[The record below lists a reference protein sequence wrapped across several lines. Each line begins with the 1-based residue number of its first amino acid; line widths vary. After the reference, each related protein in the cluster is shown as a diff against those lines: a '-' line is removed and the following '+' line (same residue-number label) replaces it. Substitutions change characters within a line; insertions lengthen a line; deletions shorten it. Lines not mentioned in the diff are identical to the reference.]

1 MGQVLKAFFALPM
14 TKVGIATAV
23 LFQLIFSVVWMTGYD
38 GVNDH
43 ADQLR
48 VAVVNED
55 AGFGAAV
62 ADALKTQL
70 PFQVEAVDGLADAQT
85 RLNERDVQMVVHIP
99 ADFSAAASAPE
110 SRATLHYY
118 INESNPVTI
127 KNMMAGAASQ
137 VTTTVNAMA
146 AQNGVKAALVQLQ
159 LPEAQAGAMAEGLT
173 TRVEG
178 DVVYSNPVKSLASQ
192 MVPMMM
198 VLASYVGSMLLAMN
212 LEQSS
217 LALASRFGK
226 WERFGARQLINVGT
240 AVVVALFGVSFVTL
254 FGGSSSSVFF
264 ELWGFQSLFLFAF
277 MSMAQIFLLLFGPS
291 GMVFNIILLSAQLV
305 SSGAMVPRELLSG
318 FYRSLGDVMPA
329 TYAVEG
335 LMDLLFGGPSVAGV
349 SVSLSIVIAIC
360 LAASVAATAARRMK
374 AAAPK
379 AATA

>member
-23 LFQLIFSVVWMTGYD
+23 LFQLIFSIVWMTGYD

-70 PFQVEAVDGLADAQT
+70 PFQVESVEGLADAQT

-99 ADFSAAASAPE
+99 ADFSAAASTPE

-159 LPEAQAGAMAEGLT
+159 LPEAQAGALAEGLT

-226 WERFGARQLINVGT
+226 WQRFGARQLINVGT
-240 AVVVALFGVSFVTL
+240 AIVVGLFGVSLVTL
-254 FGGSSSSVFF
+254 FGGSSAGVFF

-305 SSGAMVPRELLSG
+305 SSGAMVPRELLSD

-349 SVSLSIVIAIC
+349 SVSLLIVIAVC
-360 LAASVAATAARRMK
+360 LAASAAATAARRMK
-374 AAAPK
+374 AAPR
-379 AATA
+379 AATV

>member
-55 AGFGAAV
+55 AGFGVAV
-62 ADALKTQL
+62 ADALASQL
-70 PFQVEAVDGLADAQT
+70 PFQVEAVGDLADAQT

-146 AQNGVKAALVQLQ
+146 AANGVKAALVQLQ
-159 LPEAQAGAMAEGLT
+159 LPEAQAVAMAEGLT
-173 TRVEG
+173 TRVES
-178 DVVYSNPVKSLASQ
+178 DVVYSNPVASLASQ

-217 LALASRFGK
+217 MALSSRFGK
-226 WERFGARQLINVGT
+226 WERFGARQIINAGT
-240 AVVVALFGVSFVTL
+240 AIVVGLFGVSFVTL
-254 FGGSSSSVFF
+254 FGGSPANVFL
-264 ELWGFQSLFLFAF
+264 ELWGFQTLFLFAF
-277 MSMAQIFLLLFGPS
+277 MSLAQIFLLLFGPG

-305 SSGAMVPRELLSG
+305 SSGAMVPRELLSN
-318 FYRSLGDVMPA
+318 FYRSLGDAMPA

-349 SVSLSIVIAIC
+349 SVSLLVLIAVC
-360 LAASVAATAARRMK
+360 LAASAGAAAIRRMK
-374 AAAPK
+374 SSPRAAAV
-379 AATA
+379 

>member
-62 ADALKTQL
+62 ADALAAQL
-70 PFQVEAVDGLADAQT
+70 PFQVEAVGDLANAQS

-99 ADFSAAASAPE
+99 ADFSAAVSAPE

-146 AQNGVKAALVQLQ
+146 AANGVKAALVRLQ
-159 LPEAQAGAMAEGLT
+159 LPEAQAVAMAEGLT
-173 TRVEG
+173 TRVES
-178 DVVYSNPVKSLASQ
+178 DVVYSNPVASLASQ

-217 LALASRFGK
+217 MALASRFGK
-226 WERFGARQLINVGT
+226 WERFGARQMINVGT
-240 AVVVALFGVSFVTL
+240 AIVVGLFGVSFVTL
-254 FGGSSSSVFF
+254 FGGSPASVFL

-277 MSMAQIFLLLFGPS
+277 MSLAQIFLLLFGPG

-318 FYRSLGDVMPA
+318 FYRSLGDFMPA

-349 SVSLSIVIAIC
+349 SVSLLTLIAIC
-360 LAASVAATAARRMK
+360 LAAGVGATAIRRMK
-374 AAAPK
+374 TSPRAAA
-379 AATA
+379 A

>member
-1 MGQVLKAFFALPM
+1 MGQVLNAFFALPM

-70 PFQVEAVDGLADAQT
+70 PFQVESVEGLADAQT

-99 ADFSAAASAPE
+99 ADFSAAASTPE

-159 LPEAQAGAMAEGLT
+159 LPEAQAGALAEGLT

-226 WERFGARQLINVGT
+226 WQRFGARQLINVGT
-240 AVVVALFGVSFVTL
+240 AIVVGLFGVSLVTL
-254 FGGSSSSVFF
+254 FGGSSAGVFF

-291 GMVFNIILLSAQLV
+291 GMVFNIVLLSAQLV
-305 SSGAMVPRELLSG
+305 SSGAMVPRELLSD

-349 SVSLSIVIAIC
+349 SVSLLIVIAVC
-360 LAASVAATAARRMK
+360 LAASAAATAARRMK
-374 AAAPK
+374 AAPR
-379 AATA
+379 AATV

>member
-1 MGQVLKAFFALPM
+1 MGQVLKAFFAMPTTM
-14 TKVGIATAV
+14 VGIATAA

-43 ADQLR
+43 ANQLR

-62 ADALKTQL
+62 ADALAKQL
-70 PFQVEAVDGLADAQT
+70 PFQVEAVSDLADAQT

-99 ADFSAAASAPE
+99 GDFSAAASSPDA
-110 SRATLHYY
+110 RATLHYY
-118 INESNPVTI
+118 INESNPATI
-127 KNMMAGAASQ
+127 KNMMASAASQ

-146 AQNGVKAALVQLQ
+146 AANGVKAALVQMQ

-173 TRVEG
+173 TRVESN
-178 DVVYSNPVKSLASQ
+178 VVYSNPVASLASQ

-217 LALASRFGK
+217 MALASRYSK
-226 WERFGARQLINVGT
+226 WRRFGARQLINAGT
-240 AVVVALFGVSFVTL
+240 AVLVGLFGVALVTA
-254 FGGSSSSVFF
+254 FGGSPEGGFLQ
-264 ELWGFQSLFLFAF
+264 LWGFQTLFLFAF
-277 MSMAQIFLLLFGPS
+277 MSTAQIFVLLFGPS

-305 SSGAMVPRELLSG
+305 SSGAMVPRELLSD

-335 LMDLLFGGPSVAGV
+335 LMDILFGGPSAAGV
-349 SVSLSIVIAIC
+349 SLTLAVLTAVC
-360 LAASVAATAARRMK
+360 LAVSAAAVAVRRSTPAPRTAA
-374 AAAPK
+374 AV
-379 AATA
+379 